1 MCAIAGMLR
10 GKQADAFPAPENI
23 LSTMR
28 RRGPDSEG
36 TFVSDREDNPLVT
49 LYHARLAVIDPEN
62 GRQPML
68 FPMAGKARYAIVY
81 NGELYNTAQL
91 KAELEA
97 LGHSFHTTA
106 DTEVVLHSFIQWQEK
121 CLDRFNGIFAFAVW
135 DNEEHQLFLAR
146 DRMGVKPLFFML
158 DHGRFLFASE
168 IKTLMAFPGVKPQID
183 SEGIA
188 ELMLCGPGRTPGCG
202 VFKGVQELKPAQYA
216 WIVPGGQP
224 EIHRYWKLT
233 PKAHTESFEETAA
246 HVRSLVLDAINRQLV
261 SDVPIGTFLSGGLD
275 SSLISSVACDML
287 RDSGKHLTT
296 FSVDYKDNSRYFRSG
311 KFQPQSDTGF
321 IPVMQRYLSAKD
333 PQCVHHLI
341 TLDTPALAE
350 ALMDAVDAR
359 DLPGMADV
367 DSSLLLFC
375 KEIRKYVTVAL
386 SGECADELFGGY
398 PWYRDPEIRSRAGFP
413 WAQTTSWRSSFLRPE
428 YLNRIHPD
436 EYMHDREQM
445 TLSDTDLRPED
456 PPLEKRMRQMM
467 RLNTDWFMQTLLDR
481 KDRMSMYWGLEVR
494 VPFCD
499 HRIAEYLYNVPWEMK
514 DHDGYEKGL
523 LRSAM
528 EGWLP
533 DEVLWRKKS
542 PYPKTHNPSYRAAVS
557 GMLEEII
564 SEPNAPLLQLVR
576 PEMLREL
583 LDSDSQVPWYGQ
595 LMTAPQTMAYM
606 IQLNYWLGKWKVEI
620 L

>member
-1 MCAIAGMLR
+1 
-10 GKQADAFPAPENI
+10 
-23 LSTMR
+23 
-28 RRGPDSEG
+28 
-36 TFVSDREDNPLVT
+36 
-49 LYHARLAVIDPEN
+49 
-62 GRQPML
+62 
-68 FPMAGKARYAIVY
+68 
-81 NGELYNTAQL
+81 
-91 KAELEA
+91 
-97 LGHSFHTTA
+97 
-106 DTEVVLHSFIQWQEK
+106 
-121 CLDRFNGIFAFAVW
+121 
-135 DNEEHQLFLAR
+135 
-146 DRMGVKPLFFML
+146 
-158 DHGRFLFASE
+158 
-168 IKTLMAFPGVKPQID
+168 
-183 SEGIA
+183 
-188 ELMLCGPGRTPGCG
+188 
-202 VFKGVQELKPAQYA
+202 
-216 WIVPGGQP
+216 
-224 EIHRYWKLT
+224 
-233 PKAHTESFEETAA
+233 
-246 HVRSLVLDAINRQLV
+246 
-261 SDVPIGTFLSGGLD
+261 
-275 SSLISSVACDML
+275 
-287 RDSGKHLTT
+287 
-296 FSVDYKDNSRYFRSG
+296 
-311 KFQPQSDTGF
+311 
-321 IPVMQRYLSAKD
+321 
-333 PQCVHHLI
+333 
-341 TLDTPALAE
+341 
-350 ALMDAVDAR
+350 MDAVDAR

-413 WAQTTSWRSSFLRPE
+413 WAQTTSWRSRFLRPE